1 MKSNIFSKSTLIP
14 AVIQDEK
21 SKLVYMVGYMNQHAL
36 DLTIAT
42 KRVHFWSRSKGRIW
56 MKGET
61 SGNTLSVVQIIADCD
76 EDALSLSDIVEK
88 DLDEDHLEDILRKTL
103 KVTSQNRR

>member
-76 EDALSLSDIVEK
+76 EDALLIYVSLSGSHVCHTGSLSCFTHFIP
-88 DLDEDHLEDILRKTL
+88 
-103 KVTSQNRR
+103 